1 MRQQKINYQKELEKT
16 LEAIRREQQLCDG
29 VSGGFFPDYCLLF

>member
-16 LEAIRREQQLCDG
+16 LGSDRREAGSDTFCFIAA
-29 VSGGFFPDYCLLF
+29 VVRAAVM

>member
-16 LEAIRREQQLCDG
+16 LEAIRREER
-29 VSGGFFPDYCLLF
+29 VSDTFAS

>member
-16 LEAIRREQQLCDG
+16 LEAIWREER
-29 VSGGFFPDYCLLF
+29 VPTLFCFIAAVVRAAVM